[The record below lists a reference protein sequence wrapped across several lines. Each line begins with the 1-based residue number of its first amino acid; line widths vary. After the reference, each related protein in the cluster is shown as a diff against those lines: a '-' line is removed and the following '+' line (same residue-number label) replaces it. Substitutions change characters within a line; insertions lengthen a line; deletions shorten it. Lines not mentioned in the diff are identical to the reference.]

1 MLTTFLSTG
10 RENDANRQNPQ
21 LKEGSWDLFGAC
33 SQFAITS
40 MILNWRL
47 LLNHIQNHRREL

>member
-1 MLTTFLSTG
+1 MPTTSLLTG
-10 RENDANRQNPQ
+10 QGNDVNRQNPQ
-21 LKEGSWDLFGAC
+21 LKAGSWDLFGAC

-47 LLNHIQNHRREL
+47 RLIHIQNHRREL